1 MDTTLIK
8 EEITSKTQANMEA
21 YFKTHDV
28 QFIAE
33 DAVFINMATGDETRG
48 REAIRNML
56 HHIYHVAF
64 DAKAEIINQVITE
77 TNALLEAKFKG
88 RHIGEFAGMQPTNK
102 EVDVPLCVTYELKNG
117 LIEKARV
124 YMLVN
129 VMMQQLHDSE

>member
-1 MDTTLIK
+1 MDTTL
-8 EEITSKTQANMEA
+8 ENEIASQTQANMEA
-21 YFKTHDV
+21 YFKSHDV
-28 QFIAE
+28 QFLAE
-33 DAVFINMATGDETRG
+33 DAVFIDQATGEETRG

-56 HHIYHVAF
+56 HYIYHVAF

-77 TNALLEAKFKG
+77 TNALLEARFKG

-117 LIEKARV
+117 FIEKARV

-129 VMMQQLHDSE
+129 VMMQQLQS